1 MLSLIKNGKNRNYV
15 RDRDLYICSHGILK
29 ARLSDCRGILPVF
42 FNFIKRAALKN
53 SRFFTVACLF
63 LITGNMIRNV
73 RFVSIAK
80 TKITGF
86 FLHDFPRANLK
97 MYLPAIASNA
107 HFENS
112 KQTQHILN

>member
-1 MLSLIKNGKNRNYV
+1 MLSLIKNGKNGNYV

-42 FNFIKRAALKN
+42 FAFIKREALKN
-53 SRFFTVACLF
+53 SRFFIVVCLF

-73 RFVSIAK
+73 KFVSIEK

-86 FLHDFPRANLK
+86 FYMIFPEQ
-97 MYLPAIASNA
+97 I
-107 HFENS
+107 
-112 KQTQHILN
+112 